1 MAERQTPV
9 RSYLIVYAA
18 LMLLLGAT
26 AGLAFVDLGP
36 WSSAATLGIAGLKA
50 LLVLLYFMHLR
61 HSSRLIWVVAGA
73 GFYWLAILLGLTFT
87 DLLTRPWLSPRL
99 TGGP

>member
-1 MAERQTPV
+1 MVEPESPV
-9 RSYLIVYAA
+9 RFYLIVYAA

-26 AGLAFVDLGP
+26 AGLAFVDLGR
-36 WSSAATLGIAGLKA
+36 WNSAAALGIAGLKA

-61 HSSRLIWVVAGA
+61 HSSRLTWLVAGA

-87 DLLTRPWLSPRL
+87 DLLTRPWLGAP
-99 TGGP
+99 